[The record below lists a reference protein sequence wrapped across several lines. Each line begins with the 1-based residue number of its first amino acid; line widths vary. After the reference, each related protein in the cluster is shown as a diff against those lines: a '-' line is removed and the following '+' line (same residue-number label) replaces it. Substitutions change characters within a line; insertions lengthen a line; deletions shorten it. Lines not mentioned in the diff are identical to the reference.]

1 MNNGGHEPET
11 HDADILEARIVLARR
26 YGWES
31 RARWC
36 EALKGVIAPGYVLY
50 RLDQL
55 NQEMGSPS

>member
-1 MNNGGHEPET
+1 MSNNATYKPET
-11 HDADILEARIVLARR
+11 HNADILEARIALARR

-36 EALKGVIAPGYVLY
+36 ESLKGVVPPGYVLY

-55 NQEMGSPS
+55 NQEMSAR